1 MAVHRLAWL
10 TCDTEGCDGTR
21 GEIFRART
29 VAEARECARG
39 YWSTSLY
46 GIKGDFCGQC
56 VSNAR
61 AASGKRENR

>member
-10 TCDTEGCDGTR
+10 TCDTEGCKASTR
-21 GEIFRART
+21 RVEK
-29 VAEARECARG
+29 VADIRQLQRG
-39 YWSTSLY
+39 WWSTSLY

-61 AASGKRENR
+61 AASGSVRT